1 MVCARQDQAMQL
13 HSITYTSVASYALS
27 KSDLEHLLSTARK
40 RNLEQH
46 VTGVLLHVE
55 GRFMQYLEGPQDGL
69 EEVLTHIKA
78 SPLHHHVDVRA
89 MQAIESR
96 EYEAWSMAYVT
107 PEDPSSAPGLSSDM
121 TQFLNQKN
129 RPLLD

>member
-1 MVCARQDQAMQL
+1 MVCSRQDQAMQL
-13 HSITYTSVASYALS
+13 HSISYTSVASYALS
-27 KSDLEHLLSTARK
+27 KADLEHLLSTARK

-55 GRFMQYLEGPQDGL
+55 GRFMQYLEGPQSGL

-78 SPLHHHVDVRA
+78 SPLHHHLDIHR
-89 MQAIESR
+89 MQTIEAR

-107 PEDPSSAPGLSSDM
+107 PEDPNLSPGLSGGM

-129 RPLLD
+129 SPLLD

>member
-1 MVCARQDQAMQL
+1 MVGARQDQTMQL

-27 KSDLEHLLSTARK
+27 KADIEHLLCSARR
-40 RNLEQH
+40 RNLEEH
-46 VTGVLLHVE
+46 ITGVLLYAE
-55 GRFMQYLEGPQDGL
+55 GRFMQYLEGPQAGL
-69 EEVLTHIKA
+69 EVVMTNIND

-107 PEDPSSAPGLSSDM
+107 PEDPGLSPGLSSHM
-121 TQFLNQKN
+121 TQF
-129 RPLLD
+129 